1 MLDLHAAPGDKRAM
15 TYRDKATLYRE
26 LAKLTDA
33 SLHLDR
39 SLDLLLA
46 QSSHRVRHRYLEG
59 LKRGLTEGISLA
71 ESVKKH
77 NAELVTGL
85 ELALIEAGERSGKL
99 GTSFNHLARYFA
111 AMDGAGEKARQAMIY
126 PFILAHLAVLLPE
139 LPALVVAQEND
150 HPVQRIVLGLV
161 ILWAVIFGVLL
172 VWRWLSARAITSAAV
187 DAWLGRL
194 PFIGPAR
201 QHWALARFCQVSHA
215 CLLAALNMSESVRLA
230 GRASQSG
237 VLRQASEIAA
247 EQIMEGETL
256 GDALLEGGFEAG
268 FANSIATAEEVGKID
283 EEMARWSTG
292 ETLAAHDAIDR
303 AAQWLPKIGHA
314 VVVLFVVWRIIS
326 MMRGIYGPLQDLLPP
341 H

>member
-1 MLDLHAAPGDKRAM
+1 MLDLPTASADKHRM

-33 SLHLDR
+33 ALHLDR

-59 LKRGLTEGISLA
+59 LKRGLTEGMSLA
-71 ESVKKH
+71 ESVKMH

-99 GTSFNHLARYFA
+99 AMSFNHLARYFA

-150 HPVQRIVLGLV
+150 HPVHRIIIGLV
-161 ILWAVIFGVLL
+161 ILWALIFGGLL
-172 VWRWLSARAITSAAV
+172 IWRWLTARAITSPAV

-237 VLRQASEIAA
+237 ALLQASAIAA
-247 EQIMEGETL
+247 EQLTEGETL
-256 GDALLEGGFEAG
+256 GDALLEGGGFEVD

-314 VVVLFVVWRIIS
+314 VVVLFVAWRIIS
-326 MMRGIYGPLQDLLPP
+326 MMQGIYGGMMAPLE
-341 H
+341 